1 MYILR
6 VLYDIQ
12 NSHPMRIP
20 PSVSSILFSSSISS
34 SGALLERPPS
44 PLTASPPL
52 TSLLSAIYF
61 TKFSL
66 SYGVTLVLEMFSK
79 EHPRPDHP
87 ATCNYFLIYISRIET
102 VLRDIRVIRLSC
114 IDVPLFVSNPRV
126 ESFILFLLSFLFSF
140 RRSVCYYCVQVGPF
154 DNAISNLTTE

>member
-34 SGALLERPPS
+34 SGALLERPLS
-44 PLTASPPL
+44 PLSASPPL

-114 IDVPLFVSNPRV
+114 IDVPVVCFVVSNP
-126 ESFILFLLSFLFSF
+126 LSFFFSLFFSL
-140 RRSVCYYCVQVGPF
+140 SVCYCCVQVGPF